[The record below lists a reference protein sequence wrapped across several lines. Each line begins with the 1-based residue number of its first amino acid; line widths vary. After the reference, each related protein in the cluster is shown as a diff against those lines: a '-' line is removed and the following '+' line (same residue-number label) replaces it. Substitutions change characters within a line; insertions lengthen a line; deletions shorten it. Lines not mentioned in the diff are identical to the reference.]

1 MMNII
6 CLWPFRGFE
15 HVTVLSW
22 PGMDSVV
29 MEECVNGQVGLQ
41 LTNRER
47 GLRPYG
53 QCRDGGMC
61 ERSSGPSAY
70 KQGKRPHA
78 LWTVS

>member
-1 MMNII
+1 M
-6 CLWPFRGFE
+6 
-15 HVTVLSW
+15 
-22 PGMDSVV
+22 

-41 LTNRER
+41 FTNRER

-61 ERSSGPSAY
+61 ERSNGPSAY
-70 KQGKRPHA
+70 KQRKRPQA

>member
-1 MMNII
+1 MWAFS
-6 CLWPFRGFE
+6 LQTGKEASGP
-15 HVTVLSW
+15 
-22 PGMDSVV
+22 MDSVM

-53 QCRDGGMC
+53 QYRDGGMC